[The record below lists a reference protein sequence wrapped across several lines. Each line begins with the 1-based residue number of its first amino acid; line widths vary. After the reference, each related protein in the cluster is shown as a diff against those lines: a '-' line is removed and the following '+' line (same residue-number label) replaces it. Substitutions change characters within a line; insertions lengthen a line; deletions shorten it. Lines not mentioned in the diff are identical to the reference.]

1 MTTANHVRIG
11 LSTVQKAGRGVFAE
25 GDIEAG
31 ETVFVEAAM
40 VLVVSILQK
49 DNASVSKAWGLVE
62 LLCGLLC
69 RDGVPAW
76 FNRLTTNR
84 SLCQFMLKQPEEE
97 ALLREMMHRFQTV
110 NVVAV
115 FGKVVSNFFAN
126 ETHAWLSPISCM
138 LNHSSQA
145 NVGMHRPEPFNE
157 RGEPY
162 LRYIASGPIVAGQ
175 ELFINYG
182 EDHAGFFSE

>member
-1 MTTANHVRIG
+1 MTKANCVSIG
-11 LSTVQKAGRGVFAE
+11 LSTVNKAGRGVFAE
-25 GDIEAG
+25 RDIEAG
-31 ETVFVEAAM
+31 DTVFVEAAM
-40 VLVVSILQK
+40 VLVASILQK

-62 LLCGLLC
+62 LLC
-69 RDGVPAW
+69 RDGVPTW

-84 SLCQFMLKQPEEE
+84 RLCQFMLKQPEEE
-97 ALLREMMHRFQTV
+97 ALLREMMRRFPTV

-115 FGKVVSNFFAN
+115 FGKTISNFFAN

-157 RGEPY
+157 KGEPY
-162 LRYIASGPIVAGQ
+162 LQYIAGVPIVAGQ
-175 ELFINYG
+175 ELFIDYG
-182 EDHAGFFSE
+182 EDHAIFFSE